1 MNTTT
6 MNTTTKP
13 GTPSTLLGSAITVF
27 RKEIVD
33 ALRDRRTL
41 MVVLMSSVLLGPL
54 VLVALSAFIAGFEAR
69 AEKRE
74 VYVVGIERAPSLK
87 NFFERQTYTVKVAPA
102 DFEQQLRKSK
112 LGDPV
117 VVVPEGFEADVL
129 RGEAPVIEV
138 VSDSA
143 NRQAESGTSRI
154 ERLLNGFAQERAT
167 QNLAVRGVSAE
178 LMRTLQ
184 VEERDLAST
193 QTRATQITGMLPFFV
208 LMAVLYGALNAAL
221 DTTAGERERG
231 SLEPLLMNPAER
243 TALVLGK
250 WAAVASLG
258 MLIAVL
264 SCFSFLPGQW
274 VLRSDTLQAMFQYGL
289 REALMFL
296 AVLLPFA
303 AALSAVLMAVAIR
316 CKSFKEAQ
324 ANSTL
329 VILGVSLLPLA
340 TVFNQGGESPW
351 QLWVPALAQQM
362 LMTRVLKGEG
372 FGVEEVVVPLVV
384 CVALTAVG
392 VALVARML
400 RTAAVR

>member
-1 MNTTT
+1 MSG
-6 MNTTTKP
+6 M
-13 GTPSTLLGSAITVF
+13 SSVLASAATVF

-41 MVVLMSSVLLGPL
+41 MVVLVSSVLLGPL
-54 VLVALSAFIAGFEAR
+54 VLMALSGFVASFEAR
-69 AEKRE
+69 AERRE
-74 VYVVGIERAPSLK
+74 VYVAHLERAPTLR
-87 NFFERQTYTVKVAPA
+87 NFFERQTYTVKVAPP
-102 DFEQQLRKSK
+102 DFEQQLRKST

-117 VVVPEGFEADVL
+117 LVIPENFEAEVL
-129 RGEAPVIEV
+129 RGESPVVEV

-143 NRQAESGTSRI
+143 NRQAEGGTVRI
-154 ERLLNGFAQERAT
+154 QRLLAGFNRERAT
-167 QNLAVRGVSAE
+167 LNLAMRGVSAE
-178 LMRTLQ
+178 LSQPLQ

-231 SLEPLLMNPAER
+231 SLEPLLMNPSER
-243 TALVLGK
+243 VALVLGK
-250 WAAVASLG
+250 WFAVACLG

-274 VLRSDTLQAMFQYGL
+274 VLQSDTLQALFQYGL

-324 ANSTL
+324 ASTAL
-329 VILGVSLLPLA
+329 VILAVSLLPLA
-340 TVFNQGGESPW
+340 TVFNQGGEEPW

-372 FGVEEVVVPLVV
+372 FGVAEVVVPLLV
-384 CVALTAVG
+384 CVVLTVAG